1 MQTHAR
7 SQLVKFCVVLFLC
20 CAFASPGPAQDSDTQ
35 HDEARVRALEVLWNQ
50 AELKKDAKALDQ
62 VLADRFIYTDID
74 GSLERKAEFLESVR
88 DPTEHITSIGTESIS
103 VEAYDDTV
111 IAYGVYVE
119 KGTSNGK
126 PYLHHGRFT
135 DTWIK
140 QGQQWRC
147 VASHAT
153 LMHK

>member
-1 MQTHAR
+1 
-7 SQLVKFCVVLFLC
+7 VE
-20 CAFASPGPAQDSDTQ
+20 PG
-35 HDEARVRALEVLWNQ
+35 VLWNQ

-74 GSLERKAEFLESVR
+74 GSLERKPEFLESVR
-88 DPTEHITSIGTESIS
+88 NPTEHITSIGTESMS
-103 VEAYDDTV
+103 VEVYSDTV

-147 VASHAT
+147 VSSHAT